1 MKKII
6 IALVALSAA
15 VSVLAQGTVLFNTAS
30 TANGVNMRVYAPE
43 VGNPTLSQTGNTSA
57 QLPAGTKTYT
67 GALLEGS
74 RYMAQLYAANG
85 VVVTDTSLQAALP
98 ITTFRTGSAA
108 GVVAGGATAT
118 LAGVPLD
125 AASATIQLRVWDN
138 QSGNYATWAAA
149 ETAWNA
155 GTIAA
160 GKSPLLNVTAIGG
173 TLNAPP
179 YLAGLQ
185 SFNIYSKAAVP
196 EPTSFALLGLGA
208 LGMLIF
214 RRK

>member
-30 TANGVNMRVYAPE
+30 TANGVNMRVYGPE
-43 VGNPTLSQTGNTSA
+43 VDTTVAKVGNTAS
-57 QLPAGTKTYT
+57 QLPVGTQTYG
-67 GALLEGS
+67 GALLSGGN
-74 RYMAQLYAANG
+74 YFAQLYAANG
-85 VVVTDTSLQAALP
+85 AGAAESSLSAATP
-98 ITTFRTGSAA
+98 TTIFRTGTAV
-108 GVVAGGATAT
+108 GVVAPLTAT
-118 LAGVPLD
+118 LASVPLD
-125 AASATIQLRVWDN
+125 AANATIQLRAWDN
-138 QSGNYATWAAA
+138 SSGNYPTWTEASV
-149 ETAWNA
+149 AWLA

-160 GKSPLLNVTAIGG
+160 GKSPLLTVPAIGG

-185 SFNIYSKAAVP
+185 SFNIYTTGAIVP
-196 EPTSFALLGLGA
+196 EPSTFAFLGLGA